1 MKALSYIAYI
11 IGSLLLIIS
20 CFTIS
25 VAATWWL
32 GGIAV
37 FFLIIGCVF
46 QYNATKNKDFL
57 NHHSL

>member
-37 FFLIIGCVF
+37 LFLIIGCVF
-46 QYNATKNKDFL
+46 QYNASKNKDFL
-57 NHHSL
+57 NHHSM